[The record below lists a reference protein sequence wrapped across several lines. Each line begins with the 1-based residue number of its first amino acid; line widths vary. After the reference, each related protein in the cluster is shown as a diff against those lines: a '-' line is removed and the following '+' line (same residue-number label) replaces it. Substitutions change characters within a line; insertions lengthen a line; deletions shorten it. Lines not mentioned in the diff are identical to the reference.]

1 MAGLTAAAADLIGS
15 GIPAAAAATLPE
27 AAAATI
33 PEALAA
39 TAPLAADALAP
50 TVIPAVAGG
59 LEEAVNVAPALASAA
74 EGGSADVLGALGPA
88 ITAGTLASADVGTGG
103 LLATSPSSAPLASTP
118 SSAPAASTTNTV
130 APPAAGSGAAAAP
143 AAAAAPPEITAA
155 GQAASGAPLPS
166 GAQLPDGSGLP
177 QPASGPAPGAAGVGD
192 VGGGG
197 STSDPAGGGD
207 YGGGGGTS
215 DNGILAK
222 LGLGGLNQFASD
234 NKGLLSVAGAGIP
247 LAASLFTKND
257 IPGLTGLESTA
268 TNNANVG
275 AALESA
281 GTNGVLPAGDVT
293 ALTNAQQVA
302 AGGIRSNYATLG
314 LSGSSSEAEDIAASN
329 ARISGQTPTLLS
341 QLTSQGIQA
350 SGVAGTEEQAAAA
363 LEFQQDQEFQKA
375 LQSLATNLVL
385 ASMPSRLTTTTTT
398 TGA

>member
-118 SSAPAASTTNTV
+118 SSAPAASTANTV
-130 APPAAGSGAAAAP
+130 APPAAGSGVAATP
-143 AAAAAPPEITAA
+143 AASAPPPEITAA

-177 QPASGPAPGAAGVGD
+177 QPASGPALGATGGD
-192 VGGGG
+192 YGGGG
-197 STSDPAGGGD
+197 TPDPAGEDD

-215 DNGILAK
+215 GHGILAK

-247 LAASLFTKND
+247 LLTSLFTKND
-257 IPGLTGLESTA
+257 LPGLTGLESTA

-281 GTNGVLPAGDVT
+281 GTTGVLPAGDVT